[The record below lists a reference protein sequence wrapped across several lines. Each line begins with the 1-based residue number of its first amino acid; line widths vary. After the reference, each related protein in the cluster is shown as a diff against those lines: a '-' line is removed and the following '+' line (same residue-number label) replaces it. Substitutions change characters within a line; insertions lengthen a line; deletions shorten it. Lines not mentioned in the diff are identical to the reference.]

1 LDQGYFSAIPTTP
14 EVGVSS
20 HQPFFLPTGAEPID
34 HEPEA
39 KDFFVLGAWNVNSRD
54 PEAWEAFLRGATG
67 AWQAERGGPFE
78 SPILAGALFFT
89 RPSGA
94 ALAKWGAPMPLDLG
108 DDALMGLPSLA
119 AEAAQGAQL
128 VRRIDASRLKTW
140 SKKIVELQPAC
151 GWPYASLRSFASSG
165 LLERSL
171 HESGVN
177 IGPADMAAGWPLR
190 LEAADLLE
198 AWAPLLTVR
207 GDTFKVVGQ
216 AEGKEG
222 VIACELLVQRVPA
235 EHPFHLLGR
244 RFRIIS
250 VSFRNP

>member
-20 HQPFFLPTGAEPID
+20 HQPFLLTTGAEPID

-54 PEAWEAFLRGATG
+54 PAAWESFLRGATG

-78 SPILAGALFFT
+78 PPTLSGALFFT

-94 ALAKWGAPMPLDLG
+94 GLAKWGAPMPLDLG
-108 DDALMGLPSLA
+108 DDALMALPSLA

-128 VRRIDASRLKTW
+128 VRRIDDGRLKAW
-140 SKKIVELQPAC
+140 SKKIVELQAAC
-151 GWPYASLRSFASSG
+151 GWPYASLRSFADSG
-165 LLERSL
+165 LLGRSL

-177 IGPADMAAGWPLR
+177 IGPAEVAMGWPLR
-190 LEAADLLE
+190 VEAADLLE

-222 VIACELLVQRVPA
+222 AIACELMVQRVPA
-235 EHPFHLLGR
+235 EHHFAPLGR

-250 VSFRNP
+250 VRFRNP